1 MSPRDAF
8 VLKAQA
14 TKESDSLL
22 QNEGLKSIIS
32 KLANLEDFTLLAD
45 NEEGISFVSGAT
57 EYHAM
62 IEIEVNVEEE
72 IAKINDE
79 LKRLNGFK
87 TGIEKKLSNERF
99 VSGAPEAVVE
109 KERKK
114 LADAEAKI
122 AILGEQLRK
131 LG

>member
-1 MSPRDAF
+1 
-8 VLKAQA
+8 
-14 TKESDSLL
+14 
-22 QNEGLKSIIS
+22 
-32 KLANLEDFTLLAD
+32 
-45 NEEGISFVSGAT
+45 
-57 EYHAM
+57 
-62 IEIEVNVEEE
+62 
-72 IAKINDE
+72 
-79 LKRLNGFK
+79 
-87 TGIEKKLSNERF
+87 